1 MAEYTFT
8 TQNFEE
14 EVLNSKIPVLID
26 FMADWCGPCKM
37 MAPMIDEF
45 AKEYDGELKVGKI
58 NVDEQPEIAQKYGV
72 MSIPMFAFI
81 KDGEMVDS
89 AVGAQTKAKLQS
101 MIDKVVS

>member
-8 TQNFEE
+8 TDNFEE
-14 EVLNSKIPVLID
+14 EVLNSKLPVLID
-26 FMADWCGPCKM
+26 FMADWWGPCKM

-81 KDGEMVDS
+81 KDGELVDQ

>member
-1 MAEYTFT
+1 MAIIQLTSD
-8 TQNFEE
+8 NFEA
-14 EVLNSKIPVLID
+14 EVLNSDKPVLVD
-26 FMADWCGPCKM
+26 FYADWCGPCKM

-81 KDGEMVDS
+81 KDGELVDQ
-89 AVGAQTKAKLQS
+89 AVGAQSKAKLQS